1 MPEKIQQPN
10 YHPAELFS
18 EPKTPQRQQEPNF
31 YPITSVQGS
40 KNTILNIQDS
50 IPNPRSSLT
59 LQRGTQIDDLSKLQL
74 PPVSGLQNS
83 LFVGTP
89 GNNSL
94 DSSEYFQ
101 SAAVDESESSR
112 SFKKQDGTA
121 IGVHHSGA
129 EKLETSK
136 TQNKSSCCCSSPRKP
151 TLPLEPEARLPEPVN
166 YSLPGSSRAGAES
179 EARRLEI
186 SIPREPPLRNNPITE
201 GHLRESQESSVVSH
215 SEKDKDREH
224 SPYVHGFSPV
234 QFAQVPQTIVYS
246 MPATYATAENP
257 LTARQQEYFQRNS
270 HVYTQQVPHY
280 APLGVIGSAAP
291 PAEADHMLSLAHN
304 CDCGPTCQCIFCVA
318 HPYNEPTR
326 DRVQCLA
333 DLLSS
338 DGVYSPET
346 HLSPYGSPFHSPAD
360 SSNIPSTN
368 HRMHIEDILHPS
380 DLPQSGEISSSGYG
394 SGGHSAIPNGSL
406 TEATQPAIS
415 SSGYLTMEYEFA
427 SMSYDRCMDS
437 TGTCRCHDACDCVGC
452 LTHSGHDGDTL
463 RSVI

>member
-1 MPEKIQQPN
+1 M
-10 YHPAELFS
+10 
-18 EPKTPQRQQEPNF
+18 
-31 YPITSVQGS
+31 
-40 KNTILNIQDS
+40 
-50 IPNPRSSLT
+50 
-59 LQRGTQIDDLSKLQL
+59 QL
-74 PPVSGLQNS
+74 PLVNGLQS
-83 LFVGTP
+83 SRFVGTP
-89 GNNSL
+89 KTSS

-101 SAAVDESESSR
+101 SAAGGESESSR
-112 SFKKQDGTA
+112 SFEKQDGAA

-129 EKLETSK
+129 ENLETAK

-151 TLPLEPEARLPEPVN
+151 TPPLEPQVRQPDPVN
-166 YSLPGSSRAGAES
+166 YSLSVSSMAGAES
-179 EARRLEI
+179 EAQRLEI
-186 SIPREPPLRNNPITE
+186 SIPRGYPLRNDSITE
-201 GHLRESQESSVVSH
+201 GLLRESQERPVVAH

-224 SPYVHGFSPV
+224 SQYVHEFSPFP
-234 QFAQVPQTIVYS
+234 FAQVPQTTVYR

-291 PAEADHMLSLAHN
+291 PAEADEILSLAHN
-304 CDCGPTCQCIFCVA
+304 CTCGPTCQCIFCVA
-318 HPYNEPTR
+318 HPYNGPTR

-333 DLLSS
+333 DLLSD

-360 SSNIPSTN
+360 ASNIPSTN

-380 DLPQSGEISSSGYG
+380 DLPQSREFSSSGYG

-406 TEATQPAIS
+406 AEAAQPAIS

-427 SMSYDRCMDS
+427 SIPYERCMDS
-437 TGTCRCHDACDCVGC
+437 TGTCRCRDACDCVGC
-452 LTHSGHDGDTL
+452 LTHSGHDGETL